1 MVDVTESKEVKTIH
15 EEDDLVEN
23 QEQEDKDT
31 QDKQISKRKTKDLL
45 DLQMHLQLV
54 NEAQSLVDVD
64 LMDETYSK
72 EEDDIEWDHV
82 RNMDI

>member
-1 MVDVTESKEVKTIH
+1 MVDVTESKEVEAIH

-31 QDKQISKRKTKDLL
+31 QDKQISKRKRKDLL
-45 DLQMHLQLV
+45 DPQMHLQLV

-64 LMDETYSK
+64 LMNETYSK
-72 EEDDIEWDHV
+72 EEDDIEWDHI

>member
-1 MVDVTESKEVKTIH
+1 MADVTESKEVEAIH

-31 QDKQISKRKTKDLL
+31 QDKQISKRKRKDLL
-45 DLQMHLQLV
+45 DPQMHLQLV

-64 LMDETYSK
+64 LMNETYSK
-72 EEDDIEWDHV
+72 EEDDIEWDHI

>member
-1 MVDVTESKEVKTIH
+1 MVDVTESKEVEAIH

-23 QEQEDKDT
+23 QEQEHKDT
-31 QDKQISKRKTKDLL
+31 QDKQISKRKRKDLL
-45 DLQMHLQLV
+45 DPQMHLQLV

-64 LMDETYSK
+64 LMNETYSK
-72 EEDDIEWDHV
+72 EEDDIEWDHI